1 MTFNKYIRSLII
13 ILLGLVSL
21 NGISQSTKIRGNV
34 IDKETREPIAY
45 ASVIFKGTKIGTVTD
60 FDGIYFIETRTPTDS
75 LSVSYLGYKTINI
88 KIKKNIF
95 QTQDIEL
102 ERQGISLQEVKIL
115 PGENPAHKILRNI
128 IANKK
133 LNSPTK
139 LNSYQYEVYNKMEVD
154 INNVDDD
161 FKNKK
166 VFKHFQ
172 FVFDY
177 MDTSVV
183 SGKSFL
189 PVFIS
194 ETLSDYYF
202 NKNPKRE
209 KEVIKASKI
218 SGIENESI
226 SQFTGEMY
234 QNVNIYKNYISV
246 FGKSFI
252 SPIASFGLMYYKYY
266 LVDSAFFDN
275 KWCYQLT
282 FKPKNIHEPTFS
294 GDFWVNDTSF
304 AIKKSKI
311 RLTKE
316 ANLNFVTDMVDEQE
330 FVFVDN
336 FWMLKRDE
344 LLVDFNVADKTV
356 GFFGRKTTSYRN
368 IVINPEIIDTVY
380 KGLGKE
386 GIVTL
391 EDSQEKTS
399 EYWNNARHDSL
410 SERELNIYHMID
422 TIQEVP
428 IFKTY
433 VEIIYTIFSGYWD
446 IGKVQLGQYV
456 KTFSYNQI
464 EGNRFRFGGKTD
476 TDFSEKIFLDG
487 YLAYGTLDKRFK
499 YHFGAKYIFD
509 TKRYLWTSFSYKN
522 DVEQLGQSPNSLST
536 DNFLG
541 SVFKRDV
548 DDKLN
553 NVIEYNYKFE
563 SEWKFGL
570 SNRIELIHRE
580 LYPLGD
586 VNFMIYE
593 NTIPVAQNN
602 ITTFEIVLNT
612 RFAYNE
618 KFLEISKIRTSLG
631 TKFPV
636 LELNLIKG
644 INNVLGSEYDYHK
657 IYVSYKHHF
666 KINPLGTSDYNIV
679 AGKVF
684 NKLPYPLL
692 EIHAGNQTY
701 WYDDMSFN
709 LMNYYEFIS
718 DEFISFLYTHHFEG
732 FFFNKVPLL
741 KKLKWR
747 EVIAVKG
754 VLGNMTEKNASY
766 SILPD
771 GAHTLN
777 KPYYEGG
784 VGIENIFTVF
794 RVDALWRLS
803 YLDKDKNP
811 NVSPFGIRV
820 KVNFNF

>member
-1 MTFNKYIRSLII
+1 MKLTINIKSII
-13 ILLGLVSL
+13 ITVLIFISL
-21 NGISQSTKIRGNV
+21 SGISQSTKIRGNI
-34 IDKETREPIAY
+34 IDKDTKEPVAF
-45 ASVIFKGTKIGTVTD
+45 ASIVFKGSSIGTVTD
-60 FDGIYFIETRTPTDS
+60 FDGVYFIETRTPTDS
-75 LSVSYLGYKTINI
+75 ISISYLGYRTITL
-88 KIKKNIF
+88 KIKKNSF
-95 QTQDIEL
+95 QTINIEL
-102 ERQGISLQEVKIL
+102 EKQGISLQEVKIL
-115 PGENPAHKILRNI
+115 PGENPAHQLLRSI

-133 LNSPTK
+133 ANSPAK
-139 LNSYQYEVYNKMEVD
+139 LNSYQYEVYNKMEIDV
-154 INNVDDD
+154 NNIDDD

-172 FVFDY
+172 FIFDY

-183 SGKSFL
+183 VGKSFL

-194 ETLSDYYF
+194 ETVSDYYY
-202 NKNPKRE
+202 NKNPRRE

-234 QNVNIYKNYISV
+234 QNVNIYKNYINV

-252 SPIASFGLMYYKYY
+252 SPIANFGLIYYKYY
-266 LVDSAFFDN
+266 LVDSAYLNN
-275 KWCYQLT
+275 KWCYHVT
-282 FKPKNIHEPTFS
+282 FKPKNKHEPTFS
-294 GDFWVNDTSF
+294 GDFWVNDTTF

-316 ANLNFVTDMVDEQE
+316 ANLNFVTDMVDKQE
-330 FVFVDN
+330 FVFVNN
-336 FWMLKRDE
+336 FWMLKKDE

-356 GFFGRKTTSYRN
+356 GFFGRKTTSYKN
-368 IVINPEIIDTVY
+368 IVINPEIPDTLY

-391 EDSQEKTS
+391 DGSQEKTE

-428 IFKTY
+428 IFNTY
-433 VEIIYTIFSGYWD
+433 LEVVYAIFSGYWD

-456 KTFSYNQI
+456 KTFSYNQV
-464 EGNRFRFGGKTD
+464 EGNRFRFGAKTD
-476 TDFSEKIFLDG
+476 TDFSTKLFLNG
-487 YLAYGTLDKRFK
+487 YVAYGTLDERFK
-499 YHFGAKYIFD
+499 YHFGVKYIFD
-509 TKRYLWTSFSYKN
+509 TKRHLWTSFSYKD

-541 SVFKRDV
+541 SVFKREV

-570 SNRIELIHRE
+570 SNRIELTHRM
-580 LYPLGD
+580 LFPLGNVD
-586 VNFMIYE
+586 FMIYE
-593 NTIPVAQNN
+593 KAIPIAQKN
-602 ITTFEIVLNT
+602 ITTFELMLNT

-618 KFLEISKIRTSLG
+618 KFIEIAKSRTSLG

-644 INNVLGSEYDYHK
+644 VNNVLGSDYDYHK
-657 IYVSYKHHF
+657 VYVSYKHHF
-666 KINPLGTSDYNIV
+666 KINPLGTSRYSFV

-718 DEFISFLYTHHFEG
+718 DEFVSFLYTHHFEG

-747 EVIAVKG
+747 EVASVKG
-754 VLGNMTEKNASY
+754 VVGNLSDLNAQY
-766 SILPD
+766 TVFPD
-771 GAHTLN
+771 GTNALK

-794 RVDALWRLS
+794 RVDALWRMS
-803 YLDKDKNP
+803 YLDNP
-811 NVSPFGIRV
+811 NVSPFGVRV
-820 KVNFNF
+820 KVKFNF